1 MMSCKHAIVLCC
13 LLFGV
18 LLAQDRA
25 PEEMAPLAFLLGTWG
40 PAGDGASA
48 ASGTAT
54 FSRGLQDR
62 VIIRSSFAEFPA
74 SERGPASRHD
84 DLMIIYAA
92 GSGLIRADYY
102 DNEGH
107 VIRYA
112 VTPDGPGKAT
122 FTGEA
127 VAGEPRFRLTYDL
140 DSSGMLHG
148 EFAMAPPGQSE
159 AFKPYLTW
167 TSRKIGQTA
176 PR

>member
-1 MMSCKHAIVLCC
+1 MMSCKHGVVLCC

-25 PEEMAPLAFLLGTWG
+25 PKELEPLAFLLGSWG

-84 DLMIIYAA
+84 DLMIIYTD
-92 GSGLIRADYY
+92 GSGHIRADYY

-107 VIRYA
+107 AIRYS

-122 FTGEA
+122 FLGEA
-127 VAGEPRFRLTYDL
+127 VAAAPRFRLSYSL
-140 DSSGMLHG
+140 NSNGMLQG
-148 EFAMAPPGQSE
+148 EFAMAPPGQAES
-159 AFKPYLTW
+159 FKPYLAW
-167 TSRKIGQTA
+167 TSRKIGQST
-176 PR
+176 P